1 MTMLAEQPLLV
12 SLMLGA
18 VAAGLI
24 YGWLQSGK
32 KIAAILGLLCLLLIP
47 LAWMLAENWQTDREQ
62 IEMLIYEIADAVEQ
76 NDHETAVAV
85 IADPEFRGRALSE
98 LRNWT
103 FDMAD
108 VNKLR
113 SIEVLDGA
121 VPPEADVDMSVKVR
135 VSSKSGGVRNV
146 QVPRRLQLRLQ
157 KLGDQWQVTQ
167 YRHMPLVGGT
177 DPLGNTIQSNDLSG
191 RDGSAGN

>member
-32 KIAAILGLLCLLLIP
+32 KIAAILGLVCLLFIP
-47 LAWMLAENWQTDREQ
+47 LAWVVAENWQTDREQ
-62 IEMLIYEIADAVEQ
+62 IETLIYEIADAVEQ

-85 IADPEFRGRALSE
+85 IADPELRGRALGE

-103 FDMAD
+103 FSMAD

-113 SIEVLDGA
+113 SINVLDGA

-135 VSSKSGGVRNV
+135 VSSKSGGVSNV

-157 KLGDQWQVTQ
+157 KLGDQWQVTE
-167 YRHMPLVGGT
+167 YRHMPLVGGA
-177 DPLGNTIQSNDLSG
+177 DPLGNTIQPSDLSG